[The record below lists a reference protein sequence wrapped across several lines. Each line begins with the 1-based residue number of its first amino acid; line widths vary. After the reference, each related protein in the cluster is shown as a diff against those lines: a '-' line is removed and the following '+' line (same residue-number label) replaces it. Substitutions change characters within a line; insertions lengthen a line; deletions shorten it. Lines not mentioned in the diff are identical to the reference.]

1 MKRFFIRKEK
11 LTKILLISL
20 VVFNL
25 FPYYLTILWCLFI
38 VIYFYIHRK
47 NNVDFKEVINL
58 QPDVVLS
65 PIDGN
70 VIEINKDVS
79 DEFHGVEGTKIRIAL
94 PWNRPFGLF
103 MPISGT
109 ISNIEKYDGDKL
121 YRFKSY
127 LKFTNGHSRHNL
139 TITSKSGNIVYLEL
153 LDCLLGR
160 QPKTWVEAG
169 DKGRLAS
176 CIGFFPFGGS
186 AVITL
191 PSHSEVF
198 CKVGDKL
205 RAGETVLSGLKE

>member
-1 MKRFFIRKEK
+1 LKRFFIRKEK

-38 VIYFYIHRK
+38 VVFFYIHRK

-65 PIDGN
+65 PID
-70 VIEINKDVS
+70 
-79 DEFHGVEGTKIRIAL
+79 GTKIRIAL

-121 YRFKSY
+121 NRFKSH
-127 LKFTNGHSRHNL
+127 LKFTNGYSRHNL

-160 QPKTWVEAG
+160 KPKTWVEAG

-176 CIGFFPFGGS
+176 CIGFFPFGGT

-191 PSHSEVF
+191 PRQSEVF